1 MSSLSSPQVD
11 EFIIKSTSGPVYHK
25 VHKVDELK
33 FFKSTSGRVH
43 YKVDKLK
50 LFKSIKWTSSSH
62 GDALKLSSPQV
73 DKFIKWT
80 GFLLLS
86 PQVDG
91 FIIRTSN
98 KAYSLSCLKENES
111 TKGTSTSQHISI
123 RMDGHTH
130 INK

>member
-1 MSSLSSPQVD
+1 MD
-11 EFIIKSTSGPVYHK
+11 EFIIKSTSGQ
-25 VHKVDELK
+25 
-33 FFKSTSGRVH
+33 VH

-50 LFKSIKWTSSSH
+50 LFKSTKWTSSSH

-80 GFLLLS
+80 RLLLLS

-98 KAYSLSCLKENES
+98 KAYSLSCLKENEA